1 MSQVILTTI
10 YNKLTADNIS
20 PSSVYALVEGK
31 IYQLEGPQ
39 GATMPLLVYAISNE
53 DTTTFMSS
61 ATQSMHTLDCEFT
74 FYFKPD
80 SSVANA
86 MAAEAALFLLL
97 QKANMTPS
105 SGTYSSVESICVS
118 RGVPTINVDS
128 ITIDTTYRIFATKQS

>member
-10 YNKLTADNIS
+10 YNKLIADVS
-20 PSSVYALVEGK
+20 GGTVYALVSGK

-39 GATMPLLVYAISNE
+39 GAVMPLLVYAISNE
-53 DTTTFMSS
+53 DTTTFMTS
-61 ATQSMHTLDCEFT
+61 ATQSMHTLDCVFT

-80 SSVANA
+80 SSVVTA

-97 QKANMTPS
+97 QKASMTPS
-105 SGTYSSVESICVS
+105 SGTYSTVESVCIS

-128 ITIDTTYRIFATKQS
+128 FTIETTYRIFATKQT

>member
-10 YNKLTADNIS
+10 YNKLVAVTTAGT
-20 PSSVYALVEGK
+20 VYALVAGK

-39 GATMPLLVYAISNE
+39 GAVMPLLVYAISNE

-61 ATQSMHTLDCEFT
+61 ATQSMHTLDCAFT

-80 SSVANA
+80 SSVVTA

-97 QKANMTPS
+97 HKASMTPS
-105 SGTYSSVESICVS
+105 SVSYSTIESICTS

-128 ITIDTTYRIFATKQS
+128 IVIDTTYRIFATKIT

>member
-10 YNKLTADNIS
+10 YNKLIADVS
-20 PSSVYALVEGK
+20 GGTVYALVSGK

-39 GATMPLLVYAISNE
+39 GSVMPLLVYAISNE
-53 DTTTFMSS
+53 DTTTFMSA
-61 ATQSMHTLDCEFT
+61 ATQSMHTLDCAFT

-80 SSVANA
+80 SSVVTA

-97 QKANMTPS
+97 HKASMTPS
-105 SGTYSSVESICVS
+105 SNTYSTIESICVS

-128 ITIDTTYRIFATKQS
+128 IVIDTTYRIFATKQS

>member
-10 YNKLTADNIS
+10 YNKLVAVQTLGS
-20 PSSVYALVEGK
+20 LYLSVGGR

-39 GATMPLLVYAISNE
+39 GSAMPLLVYAISNE

-61 ATQSMHTLDCEFT
+61 ATQSMHTLDCAFT

-80 SSVANA
+80 SSVVTA
-86 MAAEAALFLLL
+86 MAAEALLFSLLH
-97 QKANMTPS
+97 KASMIPS
-105 SGTYSSVESICVS
+105 SASYSTIESICTS

-128 ITIDTTYRIFATKQS
+128 IVIDTTYRIFATKQS

>member
-10 YNKLTADNIS
+10 YNTLVAVQTVGS
-20 PSSVYALVEGK
+20 LYLSVGGR

-39 GATMPLLVYAISNE
+39 GSAMPLLVYAISNE

-61 ATQSMHTLDCEFT
+61 ATESMHTLDCAFT

-80 SSVANA
+80 SSVVTA
-86 MAAEAALFLLL
+86 MAAEALLFSLLH
-97 QKANMTPS
+97 KASMTPS
-105 SGTYSSVESICVS
+105 SASYSTIESICTS

-128 ITIDTTYRIFATKQS
+128 IVIDTTYRIFATKQT

>member
-10 YNKLTADNIS
+10 YNKLVADVS
-20 PSSVYALVEGK
+20 GGTVYALVAGK

-39 GATMPLLVYAISNE
+39 GAVMPLLVYAISNE

-61 ATQSMHTLDCEFT
+61 ATQSMHTLDCAFT

-80 SSVANA
+80 SSVVTA

-97 QKANMTPS
+97 HKASMSPS
-105 SGTYSSVESICVS
+105 SDTYSTIESICVS

-128 ITIDTTYRIFATKQS
+128 IVIDTTYRIFATKQS

>member
-10 YNKLTADNIS
+10 YNKLIADVTAGT
-20 PSSVYALVEGK
+20 VYALVSGK

-39 GATMPLLVYAISNE
+39 GAVMPLLVYAISNE
-53 DTTTFMSS
+53 DTTTFMTS
-61 ATQSMHTLDCEFT
+61 ATQSMHTLDCVFT

-80 SSVANA
+80 SSVVTA

-97 QKANMTPS
+97 QKASMTPS
-105 SGTYSSVESICVS
+105 SGTYSTVESVCIS

-128 ITIDTTYRIFATKQS
+128 ITIETTYRIFATKQS

>member
-10 YNKLTADNIS
+10 YNKLVADVS
-20 PSSVYALVEGK
+20 GGTVYALVAGK

-39 GATMPLLVYAISNE
+39 GAVMPLLVYAISNE

-61 ATQSMHTLDCEFT
+61 ATQSMHTLDCAFT

-80 SSVANA
+80 SSVVTA

-97 QKANMTPS
+97 QKASMTPS
-105 SGTYSSVESICVS
+105 SASYSTVESICTS

-128 ITIDTTYRIFATKQS
+128 IVIDTTYRIFATKIT

>member
-10 YNKLTADNIS
+10 YNKLVAVQTVGS
-20 PSSVYALVEGK
+20 LYLSVGGR

-39 GATMPLLVYAISNE
+39 GSAMPLLVYAISNE

-61 ATQSMHTLDCEFT
+61 ATESMHTLDCAFT

-80 SSVANA
+80 SSVVTA
-86 MAAEAALFLLL
+86 MAAEALLFSLLH
-97 QKANMTPS
+97 KASMTPS
-105 SGTYSSVESICVS
+105 SASYSTIESICVS

-128 ITIDTTYRIFATKQS
+128 IVIDTTYRIFATKIT

>member
-10 YNKLTADNIS
+10 YNKLVAVQTVGS
-20 PSSVYALVEGK
+20 LYLSVGGR

-39 GATMPLLVYAISNE
+39 GSAMPLLVYAISNE

-61 ATQSMHTLDCEFT
+61 ATESMHTLDCAFT

-80 SSVANA
+80 SSVVTA
-86 MAAEAALFLLL
+86 MAAEALLFSLLH
-97 QKANMTPS
+97 KASMTPS
-105 SGTYSSVESICVS
+105 SASYSTIESICTS

-128 ITIDTTYRIFATKQS
+128 IVIDTTYRIFATKIT

>member
-10 YNKLTADNIS
+10 YNKLVADVS
-20 PSSVYALVEGK
+20 GGTVYALVAGK

-39 GATMPLLVYAISNE
+39 GAVMPLLVYAISNE

-61 ATQSMHTLDCEFT
+61 ATESMHTLDCAFT

-80 SSVANA
+80 SSVVTA

-97 QKANMTPS
+97 QKASMTPS
-105 SGTYSSVESICVS
+105 SNTYSTIESICVS

-128 ITIDTTYRIFATKQS
+128 IVIDTTYRIFATKQS

>member
-10 YNKLTADNIS
+10 YNKLVADVS
-20 PSSVYALVEGK
+20 GGTVYALVAGK

-39 GATMPLLVYAISNE
+39 GAVMPLLVYAISNE

-61 ATQSMHTLDCEFT
+61 ATESMHTLDCAFT

-80 SSVANA
+80 SSVVTA

-97 QKANMTPS
+97 QKASMTPS
-105 SGTYSSVESICVS
+105 SASYSTIESLCVS

-128 ITIDTTYRIFATKQS
+128 IVIDTTYRIFATKQS

>member
-10 YNKLTADNIS
+10 YNKLL
-20 PSSVYALVEGK
+20 SVQTVGSLYLSVGGR

-39 GATMPLLVYAISNE
+39 GSAMPLLVYAISNE
-53 DTTTFMSS
+53 DTTTFMTS
-61 ATQSMHTLDCEFT
+61 ATQSMHTLDCAFT

-80 SSVANA
+80 SSVVTA

-97 QKANMTPS
+97 HKASMSPS
-105 SGTYSSVESICVS
+105 SGTYSTIESICTS

-128 ITIDTTYRIFATKQS
+128 IVIDTTYRIFATQQS

>member
-10 YNKLTADNIS
+10 YNKLVAVQTVGS
-20 PSSVYALVEGK
+20 LYLSVGGR

-39 GATMPLLVYAISNE
+39 GSIMPLLVYAISNE
-53 DTTTFMSS
+53 DTTTLMSS
-61 ATQSMHTLDCEFT
+61 ATQSMHTLDCAFT

-80 SSVANA
+80 SSVVTA

-97 QKANMTPS
+97 HKASMTPS
-105 SGTYSSVESICVS
+105 DASYSTVESICTS

-128 ITIDTTYRIFATKQS
+128 IVIDTTYRIFATKQS

>member
-10 YNKLTADNIS
+10 YNKLL
-20 PSSVYALVEGK
+20 SVQTVGSLYLSVGGR

-39 GATMPLLVYAISNE
+39 GSTMPLLVYAISNE

-61 ATQSMHTLDCEFT
+61 ATESMHTLDCAFT

-80 SSVANA
+80 SSVVTA
-86 MAAEAALFLLL
+86 MAAEAALFLLMH
-97 QKANMTPS
+97 KASMTPS
-105 SGTYSSVESICVS
+105 DVSYSTVESICTS

-128 ITIDTTYRIFATKQS
+128 IVIDTTYRIFATKQS

>member
-10 YNKLTADNIS
+10 YNKLTAITTAGT
-20 PSSVYALVEGK
+20 VYALVSGK

-39 GATMPLLVYAISNE
+39 GTEMPLLVYAISNE

-61 ATQSMHTLDCEFT
+61 ATQSMHTLDCFFT

-80 SSVANA
+80 SSVVTA
-86 MAAEAALFLLL
+86 MNAEAALFLLM
-97 QKANMTPS
+97 QKAIMTPS
-105 SGTYSSVESICVS
+105 SVSYSSVESICTS
-118 RGVPTINVDS
+118 RGVPKINVDS

>member
-10 YNKLTADNIS
+10 YNKLTAV
-20 PSSVYALVEGK
+20 PTPTVYSLVGGK

-39 GATMPLLVYAISNE
+39 GTIMPLLVYAISNE

-61 ATQSMHTLDCEFT
+61 AAQSMHTLDCAFT
-74 FYFKPD
+74 FYFPAD
-80 SSVANA
+80 SSVVTA

-97 QKANMTPS
+97 HKASMTPS
-105 SGTYSSVESICVS
+105 SASYSTIESICTS

-128 ITIDTTYRIFATKQS
+128 IVIDTTYRIFATKIT

>member
-10 YNKLTADNIS
+10 YNKLTAVQTVGS
-20 PSSVYALVEGK
+20 LFLAVGGR

-39 GATMPLLVYAISNE
+39 GSGMPLLVYAISNE

-61 ATQSMHTLDCEFT
+61 ATQSMHTLDCAFT

-80 SSVANA
+80 SSVVTA
-86 MAAEAALFLLL
+86 MAAEALLFSLLH
-97 QKANMTPS
+97 KASMTPS
-105 SGTYSSVESICVS
+105 DVSYSTIESICVS

-128 ITIDTTYRIFATKQS
+128 IVIDTTYRIFATKQS

>member
-10 YNKLTADNIS
+10 YNKLVADVS
-20 PSSVYALVEGK
+20 GGTVYALVAGK

-39 GATMPLLVYAISNE
+39 GAVMPLLVYAISNE

-61 ATQSMHTLDCEFT
+61 ATESMHTLDCAFT

-80 SSVANA
+80 SSVVTA

-97 QKANMTPS
+97 QKASMTPS
-105 SGTYSSVESICVS
+105 SNTYSTIESICTS

-128 ITIDTTYRIFATKQS
+128 IVIDTTYRIFATKQT

>member
-10 YNKLTADNIS
+10 YNKLVAVQTVGS
-20 PSSVYALVEGK
+20 LYLSVGGR

-39 GATMPLLVYAISNE
+39 GSIMPLLVYAISNE

-61 ATQSMHTLDCEFT
+61 ATQSMHTLDCAFT

-80 SSVANA
+80 SSVVTA

-97 QKANMTPS
+97 QKASMTPS
-105 SGTYSSVESICVS
+105 SASYSTVESICLS

-128 ITIDTTYRIFATKQS
+128 IVIDTTYRIFATKQT

>member
-10 YNKLTADNIS
+10 YNKLVAVQTVGS
-20 PSSVYALVEGK
+20 LYLSVGGR

-39 GATMPLLVYAISNE
+39 GSAMPLLVYAISNE

-61 ATQSMHTLDCEFT
+61 ATESMHTLDCAFT

-80 SSVANA
+80 SSVVTA
-86 MAAEAALFLLL
+86 MAAEALLFSLLH
-97 QKANMTPS
+97 KASMTPS
-105 SGTYSSVESICVS
+105 SASYSTIESICVS

-128 ITIDTTYRIFATKQS
+128 IVIDTTYRIFATKQS

>member
-10 YNKLTADNIS
+10 YNKLVADVS
-20 PSSVYALVEGK
+20 GGTVYALVAGK

-39 GATMPLLVYAISNE
+39 GAVMPLLVYAISNE
-53 DTTTFMSS
+53 DTTTFMSA
-61 ATQSMHTLDCEFT
+61 ATESMHTLDCAFT

-80 SSVANA
+80 SSVVTA

-97 QKANMTPS
+97 QKASMTPS
-105 SGTYSSVESICVS
+105 DVSYSTIESICTS

-128 ITIDTTYRIFATKQS
+128 IVVDTTYRIFATKQT

>member
-10 YNKLTADNIS
+10 YNKLVADVS
-20 PSSVYALVEGK
+20 GGTVYALVAGK

-39 GATMPLLVYAISNE
+39 GAVMPLLVYAISNE

-61 ATQSMHTLDCEFT
+61 ATESMHTLDCAFT

-80 SSVANA
+80 SSVVTA
-86 MAAEAALFLLL
+86 MAAEAALFLLMH
-97 QKANMTPS
+97 KASMTPS
-105 SGTYSSVESICVS
+105 SNTYSTIESICVS

-128 ITIDTTYRIFATKQS
+128 IVIDTTYRIFATKQS

>member
-10 YNKLTADNIS
+10 YNKLIADVS
-20 PSSVYALVEGK
+20 GGTVYALVSGK

-39 GATMPLLVYAISNE
+39 GAVMPLLVYAISNE
-53 DTTTFMSS
+53 DTTTFMTS
-61 ATQSMHTLDCEFT
+61 ATQSMHTLDCVFT

-80 SSVANA
+80 SSVVTA

-97 QKANMTPS
+97 QKASMTPS
-105 SGTYSSVESICVS
+105 SGTYSTVESVCIS

-128 ITIDTTYRIFATKQS
+128 ITIETTYRIFATKQS

>member
-10 YNKLTADNIS
+10 YNKLVAVQTAGT
-20 PSSVYALVEGK
+20 VYNLVGGK

-39 GATMPLLVYAISNE
+39 GAVMPLLVYAISN
-53 DTTTFMSS
+53 TTTFMSA
-61 ATQSMHTLDCEFT
+61 ATQSMHTLDCAFT

-80 SSVANA
+80 SSVVTA

-97 QKANMTPS
+97 HKASMTPS
-105 SGTYSSVESICVS
+105 SASYSTIESICVS

-128 ITIDTTYRIFATKQS
+128 IVIDTTYRIFATKIT

>member
-10 YNKLTADNIS
+10 YNKLIADVS
-20 PSSVYALVEGK
+20 GGTVYALVSGK

-39 GATMPLLVYAISNE
+39 GAVMPLLVYAISNE

-61 ATQSMHTLDCEFT
+61 ATQSMHTLDCAFT

-80 SSVANA
+80 SSVVTA

-97 QKANMTPS
+97 HKASMSPS
-105 SGTYSSVESICVS
+105 SNTYSTIESICVS

-128 ITIDTTYRIFATKQS
+128 IVIDTTYRIFATKQS

>member
-10 YNKLTADNIS
+10 YNKLVADVS
-20 PSSVYALVEGK
+20 GGTVYALVAGK

-39 GATMPLLVYAISNE
+39 GAVMPLLVYAISNE

-61 ATQSMHTLDCEFT
+61 ATQSMHTLDCAFT

-80 SSVANA
+80 SSVVTA

-97 QKANMTPS
+97 QKASMTPS
-105 SGTYSSVESICVS
+105 SNTYSTIESICVS

-128 ITIDTTYRIFATKQS
+128 IVIDTTYRIFATKQS

>member
-10 YNKLTADNIS
+10 YNKLIADVS
-20 PSSVYALVEGK
+20 GGTVYALVSGK

-39 GATMPLLVYAISNE
+39 GSVMPLLVYAISNE
-53 DTTTFMSS
+53 DTTTFMSA
-61 ATQSMHTLDCEFT
+61 ATQSMHTLDCAFT

-80 SSVANA
+80 SSVVTA

-97 QKANMTPS
+97 HKASMSPS
-105 SGTYSSVESICVS
+105 SNTYSTIESICVS

-128 ITIDTTYRIFATKQS
+128 IVIDTTYRIFATKQS

>member
-10 YNKLTADNIS
+10 YNKLVADVS
-20 PSSVYALVEGK
+20 GGTVYALVAGK

-39 GATMPLLVYAISNE
+39 GAVMPLLVYAISNE

-61 ATQSMHTLDCEFT
+61 ATQSMHTLDCAFT

-80 SSVANA
+80 SSVVTA

-97 QKANMTPS
+97 QKASMSPS
-105 SGTYSSVESICVS
+105 SDTYSTIESICVS

-128 ITIDTTYRIFATKQS
+128 IVIDTTYRIFATKQS